1 MESELR
7 HHFAAGLYAKEYFLP
22 KGWAVPQHVHS
33 YSHLSILAEG
43 EVVVDVDGEHTFY
56 KAPACIEIQ
65 ADKSHVIITQ
75 TDTVWYCIHATE
87 EAEAEDMDIVPNKEA
102 YGWVG

>member
-7 HHFAAGLYAKEYFLP
+7 HHFAAGLYAKEYVLP

-33 YSHLSILAEG
+33 YSHLSILAKG
-43 EVVVDVDGEHTFY
+43 EVVVDVDGVHTFY
-56 KAPACIEIQ
+56 KAPACIEIE

-75 TDTVWYCIHATE
+75 ADTVWYCIHSTE

-102 YGWVG
+102 YGRVG

>member
-33 YSHLSILAEG
+33 YSHLSILAKG
-43 EVVVDVDGEHTFY
+43 EVVVDVGGEHTFY